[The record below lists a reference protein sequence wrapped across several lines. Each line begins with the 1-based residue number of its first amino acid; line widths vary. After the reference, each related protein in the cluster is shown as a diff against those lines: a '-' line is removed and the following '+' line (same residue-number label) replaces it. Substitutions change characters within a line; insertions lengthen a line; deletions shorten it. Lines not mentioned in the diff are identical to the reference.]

1 MILPLDG
8 TSYVIDVMHT
18 FDTSAEDVELGKNH
32 GNRCI
37 GSNVKWSDG
46 QLVFT
51 LSATSCV
58 KSAKET

>member
-8 TSYVIDVMHT
+8 SSYVIDVMHT
-18 FDTSAEDVELGKNH
+18 FGTSAEDVELGKNH
-32 GNRCI
+32 GNRCT

-46 QLVFT
+46 QLVSS
-51 LSATSCV
+51 LCAISCV